1 MLLEKRLETLERR
14 MGELKR
20 ALGIKP
26 VKTSKNSSV
35 PPSQEQKVNRNGQK
49 KAKRGAKKDIGGQV
63 ARREPD
69 EIIECRVSQCQAC
82 GTDLSDL
89 LQHVA
94 ARHQVLRYSTP
105 ASDCPRSCAL
115 WTLLPLLSEVS
126 KGRSAARL

>member
-1 MLLEKRLETLERR
+1 M
-14 MGELKR
+14 
-20 ALGIKP
+20 
-26 VKTSKNSSV
+26 KTSKNSSV

-94 ARHQVLRYSTP
+94 ARHQVLDIPPLQAIVREVV
-105 ASDCPRSCAL
+105 RS
-115 WTLLPLLSEVS
+115 WTLLPLLPEVS